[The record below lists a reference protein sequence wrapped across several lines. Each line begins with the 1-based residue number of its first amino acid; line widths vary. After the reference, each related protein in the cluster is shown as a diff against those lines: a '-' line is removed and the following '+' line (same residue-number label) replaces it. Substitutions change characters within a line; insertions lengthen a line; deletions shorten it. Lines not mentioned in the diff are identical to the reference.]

1 MSTKSGSHRGQI
13 GILFAFALA
22 ALLGGIALCT
32 DVSVMYL
39 NWHRMQ
45 KAVDTAALAG
55 VAYLPEDAVDAI
67 TTAQNYGETNG
78 LASSEIGTPVPGIDA
93 TTGISTLTVS
103 ASRNVPYYFARV
115 LGLTTQLVKVSATA
129 QAAAPTSQVQC
140 GSTTSYGTSVGACGL
155 IPIGLDNATTYAYQ
169 QPITLNQGPGAN
181 GQWGPGDWGS
191 LALGGNGGNVLRSD
205 IANGYMGQV
214 SIGNVLTEP
223 GKAVGP
229 IDQGF
234 TDRINAGLTQ
244 DPSGDRSDGGLL
256 DGARKELSDGDK
268 LCDAVDRQRGGRHHP
283 GEFHLGS
290 RARRNRRPANFQ
302 HRLDRAASADR
313 VDLPVER
320 GRRII
325 SFDPPRSFARAL
337 SVH

>member
-244 DPSGDRSDGGLL
+244 DPSGTFANHTPNDPRVVIVPMVDFSTAQGKSSVMVTSFAMLWIDSAAGGTI
-256 DGARKELSDGDK
+256 
-268 LCDAVDRQRGGRHHP
+268 Q
-283 GEFHLGS
+283 
-290 RARRNRRPANFQ
+290 ANFISGV
-302 HRLDRAASADR
+302 APGGIAD
-313 VDLPVER
+313 PQ
-320 GRRII
+320 I
-325 SFDPPRSFARAL
+325 SSTGSTAPPRL
-337 SVH
+337 IE